1 MEELID
7 FGDDEVSQ
15 DKLNYLSELLE
26 RTTYS
31 EEDKDIQRYL
41 IYEVKRM
48 HQFEYLLN
56 RFKMNEIQDKDRIA
70 FGFPYNQSD
79 IKKAL
84 KNKE

>member
-31 EEDKDIQRYL
+31 EEEKESQRYL
-41 IYEVKRM
+41 IYEVKRI
-48 HQFEYLLN
+48 HQYDFLLN

-70 FGFPYNQSD
+70 FGFSYNQSD